1 MIHIMFAICSA
12 LWIYGSF
19 YAKVKILSQ
28 PTRNKRLVISESTC
42 LQLMGVRQR
51 ILTPLAP
58 SLHWDIGIHK
68 LNVKRAPE
76 MPIFITDSLYFIN
89 SELSR
94 IWNFNIFKE
103 DSELKRIITEC
114 NKWMALHKAAFQ
126 EQLQKFNFL
135 NLFHPNKTKLE

>member
-1 MIHIMFAICSA
+1 MFAICSA

-58 SLHWDIGIHK
+58 SLH
-68 LNVKRAPE
+68 
-76 MPIFITDSLYFIN
+76 
-89 SELSR
+89 
-94 IWNFNIFKE
+94 
-103 DSELKRIITEC
+103 
-114 NKWMALHKAAFQ
+114 
-126 EQLQKFNFL
+126 
-135 NLFHPNKTKLE
+135 

>member
-1 MIHIMFAICSA
+1 
-12 LWIYGSF
+12 
-19 YAKVKILSQ
+19 
-28 PTRNKRLVISESTC
+28 
-42 LQLMGVRQR
+42 
-51 ILTPLAP
+51 
-58 SLHWDIGIHK
+58 
-68 LNVKRAPE
+68 